1 MSVVASTGTS
11 GRAAVL
17 GVLGFLALVVLDSS
31 GSFELLRWSSQ
42 AVLGASPRLESV
54 LCSLLTW
61 QV

>member
-1 MSVVASTGTS
+1 MSVLASTG

-31 GSFELLRWSSQ
+31 GSFELLWWSSQ